1 MGTLDGQNTSS
12 VAGQAVAG
20 QMQAGQPSAS
30 AGLAAGMT
38 APDAAPAVTSDSS
51 PAVDATTAAALVVL
65 VYGPPLAGTST
76 QAQLL
81 SSRYGLPVV
90 SVDSLLH
97 EAYALQQTE
106 AVAMAAAAAAA
117 AGGGPPSPGRTQR
130 HNLLEQLSK
139 LLFPSTN
146 PGESPA
152 GPSIRASSAASTQ
165 SASAGAHHELQHQQ
179 LPVPELV
186 TAALQAALHQEH
198 YSRGYIFDGLNSKYL
213 SSSAVVARCLL
224 QGVGLVCKA
233 LQQAEGAVPTPP
245 AVAAAVAKG
254 VKAASRPTRSR
265 PGGKA
270 AAAAPEPVPPIM
282 TFIKPDVWEG
292 SQQVGCA
299 ATAAEL
305 TWQ

>member
-1 MGTLDGQNTSS
+1 M
-12 VAGQAVAG
+12 
-20 QMQAGQPSAS
+20 
-30 AGLAAGMT
+30 
-38 APDAAPAVTSDSS
+38 DAAI
-51 PAVDATTAAALVVL
+51 AALVVL

-117 AGGGPPSPGRTQR
+117 GGGPPSPGRTQKQD
-130 HNLLEQLSK
+130 LLDQLSR

-146 PGESPA
+146 RGESPA

-165 SASAGAHHELQHQQ
+165 SASAGAHPELQHQQ

-198 YSRGYIFDGLNSKYL
+198 YSRGYIVDGLNSKYL

-245 AVAAAVAKG
+245 AVAAAAAKG
-254 VKAASRPTRSR
+254 VKAASRPTSSR

-282 TFIKPDVWEG
+282 TFIKPDIWEG
-292 SQQVGCA
+292 SQQVGRA